1 MVVVRVHAIV
11 DKPHSLCID
20 AHTRQC
26 GCREFNME
34 RVSEATAQLTSDSAC
49 RCGIVRALGIAC
61 TAPSFTCSP
70 PAVHVSLRSCVSLGS
85 LEGIPQCPRPEPFRT
100 TRVPQ
105 PRHHAFAASHIDA
118 FAASHIA
125 MMHASALL
133 APPDAP
139 PHPHLVSASRNP
151 ISVQRDPIWLKSLAT
166 PRHLSRSCPLLHPV
180 SQPAHH
186 TTYPTSTRIARARA
200 RARARSSDTDRE
212 GPLVVEEL
220 AGDLVGVL
228 LGVERLVQ
236 QRAQLCVLPPP
247 RPTPRH

>member
-1 MVVVRVHAIV
+1 MSMVVVRVHAIV

-49 RCGIVRALGIAC
+49 RCGIVRALGSVCLCGGHSAVTLCHSGLNACRIAC

-133 APPDAP
+133 A
-139 PHPHLVSASRNP
+139 RT
-151 ISVQRDPIWLKSLAT
+151 RM
-166 PRHLSRSCPLLHPV
+166 RRSRSSRRSFGIPL
-180 SQPAHH
+180 
-186 TTYPTSTRIARARA
+186 ST
-200 RARARSSDTDRE
+200 
-212 GPLVVEEL
+212 
-220 AGDLVGVL
+220 
-228 LGVERLVQ
+228 
-236 QRAQLCVLPPP
+236 
-247 RPTPRH
+247 